1 MLIKCYNYKN
11 HYFCEYKWYKLI
23 GCSHS
28 IKYLIINNNI
38 DIVGKEMLFIL
49 AFASLIAMN
58 FVFAPILYVGSFAI
72 WNIIV
77 VFIIDVAFF
86 SALLKLYLY
95 P

>member
-1 MLIKCYNYKN
+1 M
-11 HYFCEYKWYKLI
+11 E
-23 GCSHS
+23 
-28 IKYLIINNNI
+28 
-38 DIVGKEMLFIL
+38 KEMFFIL
-49 AFASLIAMN
+49 AFTALIAMN
-58 FVFAPILYVGSFAI
+58 FGFAPILYAGSFAI